1 MEENTVI
8 ENETVTQ
15 VEGQDDKTYTKAE
28 VEALLQK
35 EADKRVT
42 AALKKAQKKQADAVK
57 EAEKLAKMDAD
68 ERYKY
73 ELDQR
78 EAAIAAKEEQLAL
91 AENKAA
97 CTSILAD
104 KGIPVQLV
112 DFVVDKDADAMD
124 AKIKTLDK
132 YFKLAVKNEVE
143 KRLAGSAPKKNLPPE
158 QTITKDSVKKMSLA
172 QLSELY
178 NNNPELYTS
187 ITQG

>member
-1 MEENTVI
+1 MEDNAII

-104 KGIPVQLV
+104 KNSSTACR
-112 DFVVDKDADAMD
+112 FC
-124 AKIKTLDK
+124 
-132 YFKLAVKNEVE
+132 
-143 KRLAGSAPKKNLPPE
+143 R
-158 QTITKDSVKKMSLA
+158 
-172 QLSELY
+172 
-178 NNNPELYTS
+178 
-187 ITQG
+187 